1 MNKEAKI
8 KRLAEIQDEIA
19 KLAREGMSIS
29 DEVGV
34 NFDLSSAPFTANYGS
49 GGLEYYSKHPEA
61 EDNYGEPV
69 SEMTNSWGDEVAGE
83 WMSSNS
89 WGC

>member
-1 MNKEAKI
+1 MTDEAKI
-8 KRLAEIQDEIA
+8 KRLAEIQDEIT
-19 KLAREGMSIS
+19 KLTREGMAIS

-34 NFDLSSAPFTANYGS
+34 NFSLATAPFAANYGS
-49 GGLEYYSKHPEA
+49 GGLEYYSKHPDA
-61 EDNYGEPV
+61 TDDYGEPV
-69 SEMTNSWGDEVAGE
+69 SEMTTGWGDEVAGE

>member
-1 MNKEAKI
+1 
-8 KRLAEIQDEIA
+8 LA
-19 KLAREGMSIS
+19 
-29 DEVGV
+29 
-34 NFDLSSAPFTANYGS
+34 FTANYGS

-61 EDNYGEPV
+61 ENNYGEPV

>member
-1 MNKEAKI
+1 MADEKKI
-8 KRLAEIQDEIA
+8 ARPAEIQEQI
-19 KLAREGMSIS
+19 KQLTTEGMAIADS
-29 DEVGV
+29 EGV
-34 NFDLSSAPFTANYGS
+34 NFSLGDAPFAQNYGS

-61 EDNYGEPV
+61 TDEWGEPV
-69 SEMTNSWGDEVAGE
+69 SEMTTGWGDEVAGR